1 MFTKHP
7 DGLRLL
13 TVHAHPDDESSKGAA
28 TLARYA
34 AEGVDVLVATCT
46 GGERG
51 SVLNPA
57 LDRPE
62 VRADLTRIRRAEMAA
77 AREILGVRQH
87 FLGFVDSGMPGPG
100 EPLPEDCFA
109 ALPVEVAAA
118 PLVALIREFRPHVV
132 ITYDE
137 TGGYPHP
144 DHVMTHRV
152 AVEAFEAAAD
162 PGRHPGRGE
171 PWQVAKLYYH
181 LALSLAWFRTLHD
194 AMTERGVPSGMDG
207 ILAGW
212 PDTPPALATTTRIAC
227 AEQFA
232 VRDAAL
238 LAHATQVQPGVAFMA
253 HPRDIEREVWPTE
266 DYHLARTV
274 LPSPGGP
281 AGRAGPADPADSVDP
296 TGATGGAG
304 GVETDLFAG
313 LRFGGGLSRPS
324 GGGRLIP

>member
-1 MFTKHP
+1 MFTRHP

-13 TVHAHPDDESSKGAA
+13 SVHAHPDDESSKGAA

-57 LDRPE
+57 MDRPE
-62 VRADLTRIRRAEMAA
+62 VRADLARVRREEMAA
-77 AREILGVRQH
+77 AREILGVRQR
-87 FLGFVDSGMPGPG
+87 FLGFVDSGMPGPD
-100 EPLPEDCFA
+100 EPLPEGCFA
-109 ALPVEVAAA
+109 AEPVELAAA
-118 PLVALIREFRPHVV
+118 PLVALIREFRPQVV

-152 AVEAFEAAAD
+152 TVAAVEAAAG
-162 PGRHPGRGE
+162 PELHPELGE
-171 PWQVAKLYYH
+171 PWQVSKLYYH
-181 LALSLAWFRTLHD
+181 LALSRAWFQALHEG
-194 AMTERGVPSGMDG
+194 MTERGVPSEMGEL
-207 ILAGW
+207 LAGW

-266 DYHLARTV
+266 DYHLARSLV
-274 LPSPGGP
+274 PEVGAAAGAAP
-281 AGRAGPADPADSVDP
+281 AGGIES
-296 TGATGGAG
+296 
-304 GVETDLFAG
+304 DLFAG
-313 LRFGGGLSRPS
+313 LRVGAEAGAG
-324 GGGRLIP
+324 